1 MGTPVAV
8 CWCWKYGMV
17 AMRGKAYGRVR
28 DRRLSFSM
36 GSMKFATEAGVGE
49 YVEMEQRK
57 RWERARARDII
68 TPCFANRSVTV
79 LSKGRG
85 G

>member
-8 CWCWKYGMV
+8 RCCWKYVMV

-36 GSMKFATEAGVGE
+36 GSMKFATETGVWE
-49 YVEMEQRK
+49 YMEIEQRK
-57 RWERARARDII
+57 RRE
-68 TPCFANRSVTV
+68 
-79 LSKGRG
+79 
-85 G
+85 